1 MQQKASTSYLL
12 PTLGLLLLS
21 GGLGMIFSLIG
32 RWQNLLYSVPE
43 FIALL
48 LAAGVLYMAGVYLV
62 ERFAMGLSA
71 LFVIVLGALF
81 FRLCLLPREPALS
94 NDVYRYQWEGRVERL
109 QINPYIVYP
118 AMPALSA
125 LEDRSHPIE
134 TGRNVSTLYPP
145 LSEWS
150 FSWVSTVAGYKMLY
164 TSFDLAALGVLAALL
179 VVSKQPLHRFLT
191 YAWNPCVII
200 SFAMCGHHDSLAIF
214 TLLVAILLII
224 LRKPALSLSFLA
236 LSVISK
242 FFSVL
247 LLPTLVVG
255 ASRPLSRERP
265 APARVRGQDG
275 RATAGETPPPR
286 DLRRTRPAYAALFV
300 AVVGLSYLPFLS
312 AGRRLFK
319 GLSDFAAGWEGND
332 SLFRLIR
339 LAGNSKSQAE
349 LVTGVLVMVLV
360 AYAWKRRLEP
370 FRASLLLISGLL
382 FLSPNAFPWYFTWFV
397 PFLCFYPCAPL
408 LLMSV
413 TSVLGYAPV
422 VAYAAGRPYL
432 NSPFVLL
439 LEYAPV
445 LAWLLY
451 QGCRAPTSGRGG
463 GTCPDLIGRPLRG
476 YDIPASPPLF
486 PH

>member
-1 MQQKASTSYLL
+1 MQQKPSASSLL
-12 PTLGLLLLS
+12 PTLGLLVLA
-21 GGLGMIFSLIG
+21 GGLGVIFSLIG
-32 RWQNLLYSVPE
+32 RWRNLPNSVPE
-43 FIALL
+43 FIALSL
-48 LAAGVLYMAGVYLV
+48 GAGALYVAGVYFV
-62 ERFAMGLSA
+62 ERFILGPSA
-71 LFVIVLGALF
+71 LLVIVLGALF

-94 NDVYRYQWEGRVERL
+94 SDVYRYQWEGRVERL
-109 QINPYIVYP
+109 HINPYIVYP
-118 AMPALSA
+118 AMPALSG
-125 LEDRSHPIE
+125 LEDGRHPIE
-134 TGRNVSTLYPP
+134 TGRNVSTVYPP
-145 LSEWS
+145 LSELS

-164 TSFDLAALGVLAALL
+164 TGFDLAALGVLAALL

-191 YAWNPCVII
+191 YAWNPCVVI

-214 TLLVAILLII
+214 TLLAAILLII

-242 FFSVL
+242 FFAVL
-247 LLPTLVVG
+247 LLPTLVVR

-275 RATAGETPPPR
+275 RPAGAGGETPAPR

-319 GLSDFAAGWEGND
+319 GLADYAAGWEGND

-349 LVTGVLVMVLV
+349 LVAGVLVMALA
-360 AYAWKRRLEP
+360 AYALKRHLEP
-370 FRASLLLISGLL
+370 LAASLLLISGLL
-382 FLSPNAFPWYFTWFV
+382 FLSPNAFPWYFTWIV
-397 PFLCFYPCAPL
+397 PFLCFYPRAPL
-408 LLMSV
+408 LLMSI

-422 VAYAAGRPYL
+422 VAYAAGQPYRD
-432 NSPFVLL
+432 SPFILL

-445 LAWLLY
+445 LAWLVY
-451 QGCRAPTSGRGG
+451 QGCRAS
-463 GTCPDLIGRPLRG
+463 RPVL
-476 YDIPASPPLF
+476 L
-486 PH
+486 